1 MGEFDGRAVLVTGG
15 ALGLGKGITV
25 GFARE
30 GAAVAIADIDTAAA
44 ERLAN
49 ALRGEG
55 AQVVVT
61 TGDVSIAL
69 DAERMVREAV
79 EGLGRLDVLVNNAG
93 IQPVDWYFRV
103 EDTPEEA
110 WDRILAVNL
119 KGQFLMAKYALP
131 HIRAGGPG
139 GSVINM
145 ASVQG
150 MQSMPGVPS
159 YAASKG
165 GILSL
170 TRNMALDYARDGI
183 RVNAICPGTMDSEM
197 VRTSARTEGGDLDA
211 TLARYGAFHPLGRLG
226 TPEDVA
232 QAALYLASPRASFV
246 TGTALVVD
254 GGFMAQGAWA
264 SSAGATRPEPGGATA

>member
-1 MGEFDGRAVLVTGG
+1 MGEFEGRVVLVTGG
-15 ALGLGKGITV
+15 ALGLGQGIARA
-25 GFARE
+25 FARE
-30 GAAVAIADIDTAAA
+30 GAAVAVADVDRAAA
-44 ERLAN
+44 ERLVAE
-49 ALRGEG
+49 LTQGG
-55 AQVVVT
+55 ARAIAT
-61 TGDVSIAL
+61 IGDVSSAA

-79 EGLGRLDVLVNNAG
+79 DGLGRLDVLVNNAG
-93 IQPVDWYFRV
+93 IQPLTWYFRV
-103 EDTPEEA
+103 EDTPEDV
-110 WDRILAVNL
+110 WDRILDVNL
-119 KGQFLMAKYALP
+119 KGQFLMSKYALP
-131 HIRAGGPG
+131 HIRAQGPG

-150 MQSMPGVPS
+150 MQSMPGVPA

-170 TRNMALDYARDGI
+170 TRNMALDYAPDGI

-197 VRTSARTEGGDLDA
+197 VRTSARAEGGDIDA

-232 QAALYLASPRASFV
+232 QAALYLASPRSSFV

-264 SSAGATRPEPGGATA
+264 SSAGASPTERER

>member
-15 ALGLGKGITV
+15 ALGIGQGIV
-25 GFARE
+25 RAFSRE
-30 GAAVAIADIDTAAA
+30 GAAVAIADIDPAAA
-44 ERLAN
+44 ERLRAEL
-49 ALRGEG
+49 AGQG
-55 AQVVVT
+55 ARVT
-61 TGDVSIAL
+61 ATVGDVASAS
-69 DAERMVREAV
+69 DAERMVQETVAA
-79 EGLGRLDVLVNNAG
+79 LGRLDVLVNNAG

-103 EDTPEEA
+103 EDTPEDV
-110 WDRILAVNL
+110 WDRILGVNL
-119 KGQFLMAKYALP
+119 KGQFLMSKYALP

-145 ASVQG
+145 SSVQG
-150 MQSMPGVPS
+150 LQSMPGVPA

-197 VRTSARTEGGDLDA
+197 VRTSARAEGGDLEA
-211 TLARYGAFHPLGRLG
+211 TLARYGSFHPLGRLG

-232 QAALYLASPRASFV
+232 QAVLYLASPRASFV

-264 SSAGATRPEPGGATA
+264 SSAGATQAATDR